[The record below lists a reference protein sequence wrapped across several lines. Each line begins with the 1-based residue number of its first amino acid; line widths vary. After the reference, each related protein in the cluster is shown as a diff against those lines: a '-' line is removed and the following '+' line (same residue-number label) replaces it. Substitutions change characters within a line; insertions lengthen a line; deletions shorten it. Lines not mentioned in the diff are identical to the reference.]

1 LLGVGNNELVE
12 KGEEGMTMLSRAG
25 LLSIVC
31 LTLLLFPHKTV
42 HGQSASQTASQTTS
56 QTTSQAPTKAEVNPW
71 LRIANNGAW
80 WNTLSQE
87 SKSDFVDGYVS
98 AMANVHQ
105 MLIDILKQ
113 NTKEMTPGP
122 KFDAQMSAI
131 IQLGVIADRY
141 QYEEVGRAKL
151 LAGMDAFYKEP
162 LNKLIPI
169 EYAFAWER
177 DTLNGRVAPR
187 DLQKQLDGWRAT
199 MNK

>member
-1 LLGVGNNELVE
+1 
-12 KGEEGMTMLSRAG
+12 MTMISRAG
-25 LLSIVC
+25 LLWIFC
-31 LTLLLFPHKTV
+31 LTLLLFPRKTV
-42 HGQSASQTASQTTS
+42 HGQSGNQTS
-56 QTTSQAPTKAEVNPW
+56 QTTTKAEANPW
-71 LRIANNGAW
+71 LRMANNGAW
-80 WNTLSQE
+80 WNSLSQE

-105 MLIDILKQ
+105 MLIAILKQ

-141 QYEEVGRAKL
+141 QYEEVGRTKL

-162 LNKLIPI
+162 LNKLIPS